1 MLMRGIARPSAFVA
15 LPELA
20 GSRILITGLTSRCG
34 FDVARAFAD
43 SGARLVLQS
52 PEDSPEM
59 VELAAVLAE
68 SASEIRLFNDPLAG
82 ESDAA
87 RLVQSAVRELGGI
100 DCVVNIVSV
109 DSGAVARLDTYE
121 DAEAAVADALRL
133 PLALTEVAANRMR
146 LVWTEGSVL
155 NVVRLQEAAG
165 GGAMM
170 LADMLRA
177 ALADLTRGLAAAWS
191 AHGIRVNAV
200 AAPTSVATIDGDVAA
215 SDADLAAVA
224 VDLASGR
231 ARDVSGYVLDAAGAA
246 RRWC

>member
-20 GSRILITGLTSRCG
+20 GSRILMTGLTSRCG

-68 SASEIRLFNDPLAG
+68 SASEIRLFNDPLTG
-82 ESDAA
+82 EADAA
-87 RLVQSAVRELGGI
+87 RLVQSAVRELGGVDSVI
-100 DCVVNIVSV
+100 NIVSV
-109 DSGAVARLDTYE
+109 DSATVARLETYE
-121 DAEAAVADALRL
+121 DVENAVAAALRL
-133 PLALTEVAANRMR
+133 PLTLTEVAANRMR
-146 LVWTEGSVL
+146 LVWGEGSVL
-155 NVVRLQEAAG
+155 NVVRLEETVG
-165 GGAMM
+165 GQAMM
-170 LADMLRA
+170 LADVLRA
-177 ALADLTRGLAAAWS
+177 ALADLTRGLATAWGV
-191 AHGIRVNAV
+191 HGIRVNAI
-200 AAPTSVATIDGDVAA
+200 AAPTSVALIDGDMAA

-224 VDLASGR
+224 LNLASGR
-231 ARDVSGYVLDAAGAA
+231 ARSVSGHVLNAAGAA